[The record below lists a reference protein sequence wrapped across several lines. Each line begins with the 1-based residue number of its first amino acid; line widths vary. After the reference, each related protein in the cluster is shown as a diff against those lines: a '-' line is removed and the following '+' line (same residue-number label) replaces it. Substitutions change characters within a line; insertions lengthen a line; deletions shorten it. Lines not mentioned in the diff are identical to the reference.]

1 MRWTPTASPPEM
13 LFCSPLEPQGCRVAV
28 HPILPL
34 HWHKPVSGFCHS
46 GLSIPA
52 MLSALH
58 SSVSSEATLLQ
69 QIVSKLYL
77 GGGT

>member
-13 LFCSPLEPQGCRVAV
+13 LFFSPLEPQGCRVAV

-58 SSVSSEATLLQ
+58 SSVSSETTLPQ